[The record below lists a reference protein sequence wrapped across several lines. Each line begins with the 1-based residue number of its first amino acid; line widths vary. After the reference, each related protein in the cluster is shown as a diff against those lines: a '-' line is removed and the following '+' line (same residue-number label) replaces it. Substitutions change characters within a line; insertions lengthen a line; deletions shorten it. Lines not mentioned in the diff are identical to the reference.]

1 MSERKIFLVPWGSE
15 SICYWCKKQ
24 GQCSLYKDDP
34 EIPTMTLPASA
45 NPPSPDVLQRAGVKI
60 RFTELLKLC
69 SLQGCLLDEITIDP
83 AKLPQHFKDC
93 TIVVRNNNLGEP
105 HG

>member
-1 MSERKIFLVPWGSE
+1 MSEQKIFEVPWGSE

-45 NPPSPDVLQRAGVKI
+45 NPPSLEVLQRAGVKI
-60 RFTELLKLC
+60 RFTQLLKLG
-69 SLQGCLLDEITIDP
+69 SLRGCPLNEFEPDET
-83 AKLPQHFKDC
+83 KLPESFKRC
-93 TIVVRNNNLGEP
+93 RIVVRETK
-105 HG
+105 

>member
-1 MSERKIFLVPWGSE
+1 MKKPWISKYLKKPTQDMILEALADEILTGKI
-15 SICYWCKKQ
+15 
-24 GQCSLYKDDP
+24 D
-34 EIPTMTLPASA
+34 EI
-45 NPPSPDVLQRAGVKI
+45 
-60 RFTELLKLC
+60 F
-69 SLQGCLLDEITIDP
+69 EITIDP